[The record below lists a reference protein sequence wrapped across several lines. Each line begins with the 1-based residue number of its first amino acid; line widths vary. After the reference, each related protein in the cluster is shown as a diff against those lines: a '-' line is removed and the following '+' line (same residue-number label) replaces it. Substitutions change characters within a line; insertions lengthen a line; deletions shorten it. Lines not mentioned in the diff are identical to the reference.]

1 MNLAAR
7 PLVIAGRE
15 FRSRLILGT
24 GKFPSPEAMRD
35 ALAASGTEM
44 VTVALR
50 RADLSGKHDPFAN
63 ILEFIDPKKY
73 LLLPNTSGAMNAEE
87 AVRLARLAVAAG
99 LPKWVKLEIHPD
111 PRYLLPDPIETFRA
125 AEILVQEGFT
135 VLPYIN
141 ADPVLAKRLQE
152 VGCATVMPLGAPIG
166 SNRGIQTR
174 DQVRII
180 IEQAT
185 VPVVVDAG
193 IGAPSH
199 AAEAMELGADAV
211 LVNTA
216 IAVAAKRAQILVFGI
231 DETATV
237 TVPPAMIVGRELT
250 VEGVYIARGT
260 FPKALTLLSQYSDH
274 FAPIVTDRVP
284 LEEWNRAAKL
294 LLDGAAAGKIMV
306 LP

>member
-1 MNLAAR
+1 MSVANR

-15 FRSRLILGT
+15 FQSRLMVGT
-24 GKFPSPEAMRD
+24 GKFSSPEAMRD
-35 ALAASGTEM
+35 ALAASGTEI

-50 RADLSGKHDPFAN
+50 RADLSGKRDPFAN
-63 ILEFIDPKKY
+63 ILEFIDGEKY

-111 PRYLLPDPIETFRA
+111 PRYLLPDPVETLKA
-125 AEILVQEGFT
+125 AEILVKEGFT

-141 ADPVLAKRLQE
+141 ADPVLAKRLQD
-152 VGCATVMPLGAPIG
+152 VGTATVMPLGSPIG

-174 DQVRII
+174 DQIRII

-216 IAVAAKRAQILVFGI
+216 IAIAHDPNRMATAFKLAVEAGRAAYEIGLGEI
-231 DETATV
+231 SETAQPT
-237 TVPPAMIVGRELT
+237 
-250 VEGVYIARGT
+250 
-260 FPKALTLLSQYSDH
+260 S
-274 FAPIVTDRVP
+274 P
-284 LEEWNRAAKL
+284 LVAF
-294 LLDGAAAGKIMV
+294 LDA
-306 LP
+306 